1 MTLII
6 GLTGG
11 IGSGKSTV
19 SRFFSELGVQIIDA
33 DLVARQVVKKG
44 QPALTQIAQHFGSEI
59 LINGELNRTLLR
71 KLIFKNE
78 HQKVWLNN
86 LLHPLI
92 RAQIVEQLSKAKGDY
107 VLLEAPLLF
116 ENGLDKLSAYSL
128 IVDIDE
134 ALQVKRACQRDG
146 ASEEAIKAI
155 IASQIDRQQRL
166 QKADFII
173 DNNNLSLEKLK
184 NKVALLNA
192 QFCKLKSE

>member
-33 DLVARQVVKKG
+33 DLVARQVVEKG
-44 QPALTQIAQHFGSEI
+44 QPALRKIEQHFGHEV
-59 LINGELNRTLLR
+59 LIDGELNRPFLR
-71 KLIFKNE
+71 QIIFKNE
-78 HQKVWLNN
+78 QEKWWLNN

-92 RAQIVEQLSKAKGDY
+92 RAQIVAQLAKAKGDY

-116 ENGLDKLSAYSL
+116 ENNLDKLTDYDL
-128 IVDIDE
+128 VVDASP
-134 ALQVKRACQRDG
+134 ALQVKRACSRDG
-146 ASEEAIKAI
+146 ADEEVIYAI
-155 IASQIDRQQRL
+155 IASQIDSQTRL

-173 DNNNLSLEKLK
+173 DNNHLSRQALEIRVQQLDAQFRKLK
-184 NKVALLNA
+184 N
-192 QFCKLKSE
+192 

>member
-33 DLVARQVVKKG
+33 DLVARQVVEKG
-44 QPALTQIAQHFGSEI
+44 QPALWKIELHFGNEV
-59 LINGELNRTLLR
+59 LTDGELNRTFLR
-71 KLIFKNE
+71 QIVFKNE
-78 HQKVWLNN
+78 QEKLWLNN

-92 RAQIVEQLSKAKGDY
+92 RAQMVEQLAKAKGDY

-116 ENGLDKLSAYSL
+116 ENNLNKLSDYDL
-128 IVDIDE
+128 VVDACP
-134 ALQVKRACQRDG
+134 ALQVKRACARDG
-146 ASEEAIKAI
+146 AVKEVIDAIM
-155 IASQIDRQQRL
+155 ASQIDRQTRL

-173 DNNNLSLEKLK
+173 DNNDLSLLALKKRVQQLDTQFRKLK
-184 NKVALLNA
+184 N
-192 QFCKLKSE
+192 

>member
-33 DLVARQVVKKG
+33 DLVARQVVEKG
-44 QPALTQIAQHFGSEI
+44 QPALRKIEQHFGHEV
-59 LINGELNRTLLR
+59 LIDGELNRPFLR
-71 KLIFKNE
+71 QIIFKNE
-78 HQKVWLNN
+78 QEKWWLNN

-92 RAQIVEQLSKAKGDY
+92 RAQIVAQLAKAKGDY

-116 ENGLDKLSAYSL
+116 ENNLDKLTDYDL
-128 IVDIDE
+128 VVDASP
-134 ALQVKRACQRDG
+134 ALQVKRACARDG
-146 ASEEAIKAI
+146 ADEEVIYAI
-155 IASQIDRQQRL
+155 IASQIDSQTRL

-173 DNNNLSLEKLK
+173 DNNHLSRQALEIRVQQLDAQFRKLK
-184 NKVALLNA
+184 N
-192 QFCKLKSE
+192 